1 MLIAR
6 PISSPSP
13 WFSGCRQLAWK
24 GWDRG
29 RDSLQENVQS
39 VPRSCH
45 WQKRRPRKRCRR
57 RRDGPGTWLS
67 FGIAHETGS
76 ITSVPFGEKENFRD
90 VSPRVPARG
99 PRRAPLPSVSHEQI
113 LANIVD
119 LQQLS
124 LESHRDSHLFP
135 TRVITSPVAFTT
147 LQIASASFTQW
158 GDVADGIE
166 DRLPTLRG
174 CLK

>member
-1 MLIAR
+1 LTQRGGIVPAARRRSPRTLTLAEREDISRGIASGSSIREIAR
-6 PISSPSP
+6 
-13 WFSGCRQLAWK
+13 
-24 GWDRG
+24 
-29 RDSLQENVQS
+29 V
-39 VPRSCH
+39 
-45 WQKRRPRKRCRR
+45 
-57 RRDGPGTWLS
+57 
-67 FGIAHETGS
+67 
-76 ITSVPFGEKENFRD
+76 
-90 VSPRVPARG
+90 
-99 PRRAPLPSVSHEQI
+99 PSVSHEQI